1 MGTTQKRKWGNIKR
15 IICTERYWTI
25 KICSWNWPFHTW
37 LVFVS
42 NLTVSEAMP
51 VSAGCNIEPTKP
63 NFTGL
68 AIEGTTNHHLAMFF
82 SVYIIYK
89 KTIETTGKS
98 QLPPKD
104 CWFQLPNQPMR
115 KQFACILP
123 LQKKNLSRLSS
134 IETPPTRAMFGPKP
148 KIQSQDFDQKI
159 KV

>member
-1 MGTTQKRKWGNIKR
+1 VLDATLNPPNQISLDWRLR
-15 IICTERYWTI
+15 VPPTI
-25 KICSWNWPFHTW
+25 TLQCFF
-37 LVFVS
+37 L
-42 NLTVSEAMP
+42 
-51 VSAGCNIEPTKP
+51 
-63 NFTGL
+63 FTSS
-68 AIEGTTNHHLAMFF
+68 T
-82 SVYIIYK
+82 K

-104 CWFQLPNQPMR
+104 CRFQLPNQPMR